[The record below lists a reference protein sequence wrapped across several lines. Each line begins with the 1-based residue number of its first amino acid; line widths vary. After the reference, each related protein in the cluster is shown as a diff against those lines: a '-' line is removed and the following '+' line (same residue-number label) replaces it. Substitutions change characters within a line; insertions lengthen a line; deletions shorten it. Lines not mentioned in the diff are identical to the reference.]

1 MGLKMP
7 ITKPEKKMGME
18 MVKET
23 KPWHALTVKETEA
36 LLETNKKK
44 GLTEKEAR
52 ERLSRWGLNELP
64 EIKKVSPIIR
74 FLAQFND
81 FMIWVLLAAIFISA
95 VLLRETLDAA
105 VISVIVVINAI
116 LGFVQERKAEQ
127 AIAALKKLT
136 APTAHVIRD
145 SKEREI
151 FAREL
156 VPGDLIL
163 IETGD
168 RIPCDA
174 RLVDA
179 ANLAINEAILTGE
192 SHPHVKENE
201 ERLQEDVALLDR
213 SNVVYMG
220 TTVASGRGKAIV
232 VSTGADSEMGKIAEL
247 VQTPEE
253 KETPLQEELK
263 SVGKRIAIA
272 CLIIAGV
279 VLGLGVLRGNALS
292 LMFLAAVS
300 LAVAAIPEG
309 LPAIVTITLAL
320 GLERM
325 AKKNAVIRRLPAVE
339 TLGSAT
345 VICTDKTGTLTR
357 NEMRVGVIKT
367 KDLTVKVG
375 DEDFYENNRRITPKK
390 EEQLKTLLTI
400 GALCNDA
407 RKGAED
413 IYLGDPTEVALL
425 IAAEQA
431 DLSKESLISEFP
443 RIAEIPFD
451 SDRKIMTTIHEQV
464 IDRMGHLAGRYV
476 VNVKGA
482 PEIILNRCNRIY
494 TAKGIEPLTEERR
507 KEILD
512 DNNELA
518 NKAFRTLAF
527 AFKSIKLPEV
537 EEATEITLTQAHL
550 KLAEQNLIFV
560 GLAGLID
567 PPRPEAYEALRVCKN
582 AKIQVAMV
590 TGDHRLTAEA
600 IGRELSLLTGGKEII
615 TGEELAKMTVRE
627 LEKRVQNISIY
638 ARASAEDKLKIIDAL
653 RGRGHVIAMT
663 GDGVNDAPALR
674 RADIGVAMGKIGADV
689 TKEASDMVLTDDN
702 FATIVA
708 AIREGRHI
716 FDNLKKF
723 VYYLLT
729 ANISEVLV
737 VFLAMLFG
745 LPLPLLPVQILWI
758 NLVTDGLPATA
769 LGVDV
774 AEPGLM
780 QRPPRRPDVGILETR
795 LQLRLLSR
803 GFLITAGALGAFL
816 LSLYIFG
823 RGLVVARTVLFTTL
837 VLAEL
842 LYAFS
847 IRSETKTA
855 IQVGLT
861 TNRSLL
867 LAVGLSLIL
876 QLVVIYIPFLRPL
889 FHTQPLLLLDWG
901 VILLGTML
909 PIFYIEAMKKVKA

>member
-7 ITKPEKKMGME
+7 INKPVKKMGME

-44 GLTEKEAR
+44 GLTEKEAH
-52 ERLSRWGLNELP
+52 ERLSRWGPNELP

-95 VLLRETLDAA
+95 VLLRETFGAA
-105 VISVIVVINAI
+105 VISAIVVINAI

-127 AIAALKKLT
+127 AIAALKRLT

-145 SKEREI
+145 GKERET
-151 FAREL
+151 FARQL

-174 RLVDA
+174 RLIDA
-179 ANLAINEAILTGE
+179 ANLTINEAILTGE
-192 SHPHVKENE
+192 SHPRLKENE
-201 ERLQEDVALLDR
+201 ERLKEDTALLDR
-213 SNVVYMG
+213 GNVVYMG

-247 VQTPEE
+247 VQAPEV
-253 KETPLQEELK
+253 KKTPLQEELK

-279 VLGLGVLRGNALS
+279 VLGLGVLRGNPLS

-339 TLGSAT
+339 ALGSAT
-345 VICTDKTGTLTR
+345 IICTDKTGTLTR

-375 DEDFYENNRRITPKK
+375 DEDFFENNRRITPKK
-390 EEQLKTLLTI
+390 EEQLKTLLII

-451 SDRKIMTTIHEQV
+451 SDRKMMTTIHEQV
-464 IDRMGHLAGRYV
+464 IDRIGHLAGRYV

-482 PEIILNRCNRIY
+482 PEVILNRCNRIY

-512 DNNELA
+512 DNSELA

-550 KLAEQNLIFV
+550 TLAEQNLIFV

-567 PPRPEAYEALRVCKN
+567 PPRPEVYEALKECKN

-600 IGRELSLLTGGKEII
+600 IGRELSLLSAGKEIV
-615 TGEELAKMTVRE
+615 TSEELAKMSVRE
-627 LEKRVQNISIY
+627 LERKVQNISIY

-653 RGRGHVIAMT
+653 RARGHVIAMT
-663 GDGVNDAPALR
+663 GDGVNDAPALG

-723 VYYLLT
+723 VFFLLT
-729 ANISEVLV
+729 INISQVLV
-737 VFLAMLFG
+737 VFVAMLFG
-745 LPLPLLPVQILWI
+745 LPLPLLPVQILWM
-758 NLVTDGLPATA
+758 NLVTNGLPATA

-780 QRPPRRPDVGILETR
+780 QRPPRRRVEGILETR
-795 LQLRLLSR
+795 RQVQLLAR
-803 GFLITAGALGAFL
+803 GFLIAAGALSTFL
-816 LSLYIFG
+816 LSLYVFG
-823 RGLVVARTVLFTTL
+823 RGVAVARTALFTTL
-837 VLAEL
+837 VVGGI

-847 IRSETKTA
+847 VRSETKTA
-855 IQVGLT
+855 LQIGLF
-861 TNRSLL
+861 TNRSLV
-867 LAVGLSLIL
+867 LAVGPSLVL
-876 QLVVIYIPFLRPL
+876 QLVVIYVPFLRPL
-889 FHTQPLLLLDWG
+889 FHTQPLNLLDWG
-901 VILLGTML
+901 VILLGTTL
-909 PIFYIEAMKKVKA
+909 PIFYIEAMKRIEA